1 MGEYEA
7 LSARIDEMNI
17 DIRETRKDLSTIKE
31 NMAKYNVLTEQCI
44 NSYDK
49 LNNTMDVFKDTMQEV
64 TRSLKDS
71 NEKME
76 SFEERL
82 NDTNQKMDENFAS
95 LRGEVEL
102 VDEKSK
108 VDVLAWLRDNWLNLA
123 KWAIL
128 VSGGS
133 LAVDKLGIF

>member
-7 LSARIDEMNI
+7 LSARIDEINV

-108 VDVLAWLRDNWLNLA
+108 VDVLAWLRDNWLKL
-123 KWAIL
+123 AIL
-128 VSGGS
+128 VGGGS
-133 LAVDKLGIF
+133 LAVDKISGIF

>member
-108 VDVLAWLRDNWLNLA
+108 VDVLAWLKDNWLKL
-123 KWAIL
+123 AIL
-128 VSGGS
+128 VGGGS
-133 LAVDKLGIF
+133 LAVDKISDIF

>member
-108 VDVLAWLRDNWLNLA
+108 VDVLAWLRDNWLKL
-123 KWAIL
+123 AIL
-128 VSGGS
+128 VGGGS
-133 LAVDKLGIF
+133 LAVDKISDIF

>member
-7 LSARIDEMNI
+7 LSTRIDEINV

-108 VDVLAWLRDNWLNLA
+108 VDVLAWLKDNWLKL
-123 KWAIL
+123 AIL
-128 VSGGS
+128 VGGGS
-133 LAVDKLGIF
+133 LAVDKISGIF

>member
-7 LSARIDEMNI
+7 LSARIDEMNV

-31 NMAKYNVLTEQCI
+31 NMAKYNVLTEQCVK
-44 NSYDK
+44 SYDK
-49 LNNTMDVFKDTMQEV
+49 LNDTMDVFKDTMQEV

-108 VDVLAWLRDNWLNLA
+108 VDVLAWLKDNWLKL
-123 KWAIL
+123 AIL
-128 VSGGS
+128 VGGGS
-133 LAVDKLGIF
+133 LAVDKINDIF

>member
-108 VDVLAWLRDNWLNLA
+108 VDVLAWLKDNWLKL
-123 KWAIL
+123 AIL
-128 VSGGS
+128 VGGGS
-133 LAVDKLGIF
+133 LAVDKISNIF

>member
-7 LSARIDEMNI
+7 LSARMDEMNL

-108 VDVLAWLRDNWLNLA
+108 VDVLAWLKDNWLKL
-123 KWAIL
+123 AIL
-128 VSGGS
+128 VGSGS
-133 LAVDKLGIF
+133 LAVDKISGIF

>member
-7 LSARIDEMNI
+7 LSARMDEMNI

-44 NSYDK
+44 SSYDK

-108 VDVLAWLRDNWLNLA
+108 VDVLAWLKDNWLKL
-123 KWAIL
+123 AIL
-128 VSGGS
+128 VGGGS
-133 LAVDKLGIF
+133 LAVDKINNIF

>member
-7 LSARIDEMNI
+7 LSARIDEINV

-108 VDVLAWLRDNWLNLA
+108 VDVLAWLKDNWLKL
-123 KWAIL
+123 AIL
-128 VSGGS
+128 VGGGS
-133 LAVDKLGIF
+133 LAVDKISGIF

>member
-108 VDVLAWLRDNWLNLA
+108 VDVLAWLKDNWLKL
-123 KWAIL
+123 AIL
-128 VSGGS
+128 VGGGS
-133 LAVDKLGIF
+133 LAVDKISGIF

>member
-7 LSARIDEMNI
+7 LSARIDEMNL

-44 NSYDK
+44 SSYDK

-108 VDVLAWLRDNWLNLA
+108 VDVLAWLKDNWLKL
-123 KWAIL
+123 AIL
-128 VSGGS
+128 VGSGS
-133 LAVDKLGIF
+133 LAVDKISGIF

>member
-1 MGEYEA
+1 
-7 LSARIDEMNI
+7 
-17 DIRETRKDLSTIKE
+17 
-31 NMAKYNVLTEQCI
+31 MAKYNVLTEQCI

-108 VDVLAWLRDNWLNLA
+108 VDVLAWLKDNWLNIV

-133 LAVDKLGIF
+133 LAVDKISGIF

>member
-7 LSARIDEMNI
+7 LSARIDEMNL

-44 NSYDK
+44 SSYDK

-108 VDVLAWLRDNWLNLA
+108 VDVLAWLKDNWLKL
-123 KWAIL
+123 AIL
-128 VSGGS
+128 VGGGS
-133 LAVDKLGIF
+133 LAVDKINNIF

>member
-7 LSARIDEMNI
+7 LSARIDEMNL

-44 NSYDK
+44 SSYDK

-108 VDVLAWLRDNWLNLA
+108 VDVLAWLKDNWLKL
-123 KWAIL
+123 AIL
-128 VSGGS
+128 VGGGS
-133 LAVDKLGIF
+133 LAVDKISGIF

>member
-7 LSARIDEMNI
+7 LSARIDEMNL

-31 NMAKYNVLTEQCI
+31 NMAKYNVLTEQCV

-49 LNNTMDVFKDTMQEV
+49 LNDTMDVFKDTMQEV

-108 VDVLAWLRDNWLNLA
+108 VDVLAWLRDNWLKL
-123 KWAIL
+123 AIL
-128 VSGGS
+128 VGGGS
-133 LAVDKLGIF
+133 LAVDKISGIF

>member
-7 LSARIDEMNI
+7 LSARIDEMNL

-44 NSYDK
+44 SSYDK

-108 VDVLAWLRDNWLNLA
+108 VDVLAWLKDNWLKL
-123 KWAIL
+123 AIL
-128 VSGGS
+128 VGGGS
-133 LAVDKLGIF
+133 LAVGKISNIF